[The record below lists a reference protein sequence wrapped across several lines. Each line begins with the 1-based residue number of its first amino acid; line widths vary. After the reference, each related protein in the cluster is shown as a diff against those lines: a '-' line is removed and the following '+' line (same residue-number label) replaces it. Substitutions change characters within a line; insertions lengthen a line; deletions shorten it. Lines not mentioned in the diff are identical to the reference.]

1 MRKNKIIITVLSFIV
16 LLTVIY
22 GFMDGGS
29 PQDARKKRYDD
40 KRTLDIQMIKSWINA
55 YYNKNN
61 LLPPSILDASTDYNR
76 NGNSKIP
83 TDPETN
89 SEYTYQIVTDKEY
102 KICAVFSTNTMDTTQ
117 QYSRDYAHPSGS
129 HCMVFNGDK
138 Y

>member
-1 MRKNKIIITVLSFIV
+1 MNKNKIIIVILSFVV

-40 KRTLDIQMIKSWINA
+40 KRIQDIQMIKSWVNS
-55 YYNKNN
+55 YYGKNST
-61 LLPPSILDASTDYNR
+61 LPQSIFDALTEYNDGR
-76 NGNSKIP
+76 NSKML

-89 SEYTYQIVTDKEY
+89 SEYTYQIVTDIEY
-102 KICAVFSTNTMDTTQ
+102 KICAVFSTDTTSITQ
-117 QYSRDYAHPSGS
+117 EYLMDYSHPSGS
-129 HCMVFNGDK
+129 HCLTFKGDK